1 MKKRNLI
8 KVLAVGV
15 MVLSLAGCSSG
26 GQTAGN
32 TSGEQSS
39 QNKNKDKSQ
48 DEKQDG
54 EQSGDQ
60 GKTSENLWKPGSMV
74 NLVVPSTAGGG
85 HDTAARVFAKCC
97 EQTTGVRFNIIN
109 NGSGGGAVA
118 YAEVM
123 NSAPDGLTVGQL
135 GSGLAS
141 DQYMVDGCTY
151 GPDSYQYIG
160 IHSGDDIHLVVST
173 KGKFKDMDVKQ
184 FLEYAK
190 EHAVTVAC
198 SGTWT
203 QADTSRYA
211 IEKAA
216 GLTFNRVG
224 IKGGANC
231 ALAVVSGDVDA
242 ALVFPSEVLSQVDG
256 GNVKIL
262 AHLGEER
269 NDFFPD
275 VPTFKESGVDVNV
288 PSFKILAVS
297 ADTPDEI
304 LEGWREIFRQTME
317 DPATAEAFLN
327 VGVTYKELV
336 GDDAYD
342 YVMQTHDYMKEII
355 DSGVMKN

>member
-1 MKKRNLI
+1 MKRRNFL
-8 KVLAVGV
+8 KVFAVGI
-15 MVLSLAGCSSG
+15 MTFSLIGCSSG
-26 GQTAGN
+26 GQNPVGSSTGADSKDGVREETEAG
-32 TSGEQSS
+32 
-39 QNKNKDKSQ
+39 
-48 DEKQDG
+48 
-54 EQSGDQ
+54 
-60 GKTSENLWKPGSMV
+60 LWKPDGMV
-74 NLVVPSTAGGG
+74 NLIVPSTAGGG

-97 EQTTGVRFNIIN
+97 EQVTGVRFNIIN

-123 NSAPDGLTVGQL
+123 NSTPDGLTVGQL

-141 DQYMVDGCTY
+141 DQYMVEGCSY
-151 GPDSYQYIG
+151 GPDSYKYIG

-173 KGKFKDMDVKQ
+173 KGKFKDMDVNQ

-190 EHAVTVAC
+190 ENTVSVAC

-211 IEKAA
+211 IEKATGVA
-216 GLTFNRVG
+216 FNRVG

-256 GNVKIL
+256 GNVKVL

-269 NDFFPD
+269 NSFFPD
-275 VPTFKESGVDVNV
+275 VPTFKESGVDINV

-297 ADTPDEI
+297 KDTPDEI

-317 DPATAEAFLN
+317 DPATEEAFIQ
-327 VGVTYKELV
+327 VGVAYKELI

-342 YVMQTHDYMKEII
+342 YVMTTHDYMKEII